1 MSLSSISCGI
11 DFGTS
16 NSLAAVAGPGGVT
29 LCDVDPVNS
38 DPQVLPSLL
47 YFSRYGWQR
56 VGRAATDAYQEE
68 PDGRFVRALKSALP
82 EYTPEDRFRMFQKTF
97 TLPGLLQLVF
107 ERIQERLQEQVGSP
121 VTQATVGR
129 PVRFSPDPEVDHR
142 TEEMLRTAAQSAG
155 FETVRFLSEPEAATR
170 YYFSRD
176 QSAAEATVMV
186 FDFGGGTLDLCLARW
201 AHGEYQVLGTSGVS
215 IGGTLLDRILF
226 EQKLLKHLGKGQTW
240 GRGLELPNSLF
251 NRLVNPDASWR
262 VTEAEYSHEVRQIL
276 HASTAWGSVSSQI
289 KNLHQ
294 VVTRRLGPSLFGA
307 IEQAKVRLSDSP
319 QTEIRFQA
327 GDVQIIEPLTRAELW
342 DHFDEQLAAI
352 RTLIEGTLATAGL
365 TPHDVDRVI
374 LAGGSS
380 GLVCIQE
387 LLSQMFGGDRV
398 PLRQDLFTS
407 IVSGLALD
415 AAGGAS

>member
-16 NSLAAVAGPGGVT
+16 NSLAAVAGPNGVT

-56 VGRAATDAYQEE
+56 VGRAAIQAYQED

-82 EYTPEDRFRMFQKTF
+82 EYTPDDRFRMFQKTY

-107 ERIQERLQEQVGSP
+107 ERIQERLQHLVGAP
-121 VTQATVGR
+121 VTRATVGR
-129 PVRFSPDPEVDHR
+129 PVRFSANPDIDHR
-142 TEEMLRTAAQSAG
+142 TEEMLRTAAHSAG

-176 QSAAEATVMV
+176 QSAAEATVLV

-201 AHGEYQVLGTSGVS
+201 AKGSYEVLGTSGVS

-240 GRGLELPNSLF
+240 GRGLELPNALF

-262 VTEAEYSHEVRQIL
+262 VTENEYSQEVRQIL
-276 HASTAWGSVSSQI
+276 AASVAWGSASSQL
-289 KNLHQ
+289 KTLHE
-294 VVTRRLGPSLFGA
+294 VVSRRLGPNLFGA
-307 IEQAKVRLSDSP
+307 IEQAKVRLSETP
-319 QTEIRFQA
+319 ETEIRFRA
-327 GDVQIIEPLTRAELW
+327 GDIQITEPLTRAELW
-342 DHFDEQLAAI
+342 VHFHEQLEAI
-352 RTLIEGTLATAGL
+352 RTLIDGTLAQAGL
-365 TPHDVDRVI
+365 SPRNVDRVI

-407 IVSGLALD
+407 IASGLALD
-415 AAGGAS
+415 AAGPR